1 MLAVSAAKDAMVEHG
16 GEFAPVKETPRPETI
31 P

>member
-1 MLAVSAAKDAMVEHG
+1 MLAVSAAKDAMVERD